1 MTITDRPLVRL
12 EEEGPMTAV
21 LDEPPAERTHSAKR
35 AASPVAVHRRRI
47 GLHSLQVAIVVLAL
61 AAWEFGARTG
71 SISSFL
77 FGSPSTVW
85 NVLHKRAASGQL
97 WTDIGVTTLE
107 VVLGFLI
114 GAVGGSAL
122 GLLLW
127 YSRFV
132 ADLTSPFIAAIGS
145 IPVLAIAPLT
155 IIWFG
160 TEMMSKVVIVAFSCV
175 VVSLTTSYR
184 GARRTDPDLINLLRS
199 FGASRSQIFRKL
211 VVPSAMTW
219 VVSGLKLNIGFAL
232 VGAIVG
238 EYISSDAGVGHMI
251 LVGSSNFTITLVIAG
266 IAIVMVMVL
275 VFNLLVTGL
284 ERCLGHWERS

>member
-1 MTITDRPLVRL
+1 MTTVLTEPSTAPTRPLRRR
-12 EEEGPMTAV
+12 TA
-21 LDEPPAERTHSAKR
+21 T
-35 AASPVAVHRRRI
+35 ASPRRRRI
-47 GLHSLQVAIVVLAL
+47 ILHTMQILIVVTAL
-61 AAWEFGARTG
+61 SAWEFGARSG
-71 SISSFL
+71 AISSFL
-77 FGSPSTVW
+77 FGSPSAVW
-85 NVLHKRAASGQL
+85 NVLQTRAISGQL
-97 WTDIGVTTLE
+97 WSDIGVTGTE
-107 VVLGFLI
+107 VILGFLI
-114 GAVGGSAL
+114 GAVGGSVL

-127 YSRFV
+127 YSQFV

-145 IPVLAIAPLT
+145 IPVLAVAPLT

-160 TEMMSKVVIVAFSCV
+160 TEITSKVVIVAFSCV

-184 GARRTDPDLINLLRS
+184 GARRTDPDLVNLMKS

-251 LVGSSNFTITLVIAG
+251 LLGSSNFTISLVIAG

-275 VFNLLVTGL
+275 VFNLLVGAL
-284 ERCLGHWERS
+284 ERFLGHWERS

>member
-1 MTITDRPLVRL
+1 MTSVLTEPSTAPTRPIRRR
-12 EEEGPMTAV
+12 
-21 LDEPPAERTHSAKR
+21 PAT
-35 AASPVAVHRRRI
+35 ASPRSRRI
-47 GLHSLQVAIVVLAL
+47 ALHTMQVLIVVTAL
-61 AAWEFGARTG
+61 SAWEFGARSG
-71 SISSFL
+71 AISSFL
-77 FGSPSTVW
+77 FGSPSAVW
-85 NVLHKRAASGQL
+85 NVLQTRAISGEL
-97 WTDIGVTTLE
+97 WSDIGVTSAE
-107 VVLGFLI
+107 VILGFLI

-127 YSRFV
+127 YSQFV
-132 ADLTSPFIAAIGS
+132 ADLTAPFIAAIGS
-145 IPVLAIAPLT
+145 IPVLAVAPLT

-160 TEMMSKVVIVAFSCV
+160 TEMTSKVVIVAFSCV

-184 GARRTDPDLINLLRS
+184 GARRTDPDLINLMKS

-219 VVSGLKLNIGFAL
+219 VISGLKLNIGFAL

-251 LVGSSNFTITLVIAG
+251 LLGSSNFTISLVIAG

-275 VFNLLVTGL
+275 VFNLLVSAL
-284 ERCLGHWERS
+284 ERSLGHWEGS

>member
-1 MTITDRPLVRL
+1 MTT
-12 EEEGPMTAV
+12 V
-21 LDEPPAERTHSAKR
+21 LSPPATAQARPVKR
-35 AASPVAVHRRRI
+35 RSLDSSPRLRRI
-47 GLHSLQVAIVVLAL
+47 ILHTLQAAIVVAAL
-61 AAWEFGARTG
+61 LAWEFGTRTG
-71 SISSFL
+71 AISSFL
-77 FGSPSTVW
+77 FGSPSAVW
-85 NVLHKRAASGQL
+85 EVLHRRAVSGEL
-97 WTDIGVTTLE
+97 WTDIGVTSLE

-132 ADLTSPFIAAIGS
+132 ADLTAPFIAAIGS
-145 IPVLAIAPLT
+145 IPVLAVAPLT

-160 TEMMSKVVIVAFSCV
+160 TEMTSKVVIVAFSCV

-184 GARRTDPDLINLLRS
+184 GARRTDTDLINLMLS

-251 LVGSSNFTITLVIAG
+251 LMGSSNFTITLVIAG

-275 VFNLLVTGL
+275 VFSLLVTAL
-284 ERCLGHWERS
+284 ERFLGHWERS

>member
-1 MTITDRPLVRL
+1 MTTVLTEPSAAPTRPIR
-12 EEEGPMTAV
+12 PRTA
-21 LDEPPAERTHSAKR
+21 T
-35 AASPVAVHRRRI
+35 ASPRNRRI
-47 GLHSLQVAIVVLAL
+47 ILHTMQVMIIVTAL
-61 AAWEFGARTG
+61 SAWEFGAHSG
-71 SISSFL
+71 AISSFL
-77 FGSPSTVW
+77 FGSPSAVW
-85 NVLHKRAASGQL
+85 NVLQTRAISGEL
-97 WTDIGVTTLE
+97 WSDIGVTSTE
-107 VVLGFLI
+107 VILGFLI
-114 GAVGGSAL
+114 GAVGGSVL

-127 YSRFV
+127 YSQFV

-145 IPVLAIAPLT
+145 IPVLAVAPLT

-160 TEMMSKVVIVAFSCV
+160 TEMTSKVVIVAFSCV
-175 VVSLTTSYR
+175 VVSLATSYR
-184 GARRTDPDLINLLRS
+184 GARRTDPDLINLMKS

-251 LVGSSNFTITLVIAG
+251 LLGSSNFTISLVIAG

-275 VFNLLVTGL
+275 VFNLLVSAL
-284 ERCLGHWERS
+284 ERFLSHWERS

>member
-1 MTITDRPLVRL
+1 MTTVLTEPSAAPTRPPQR
-12 EEEGPMTAV
+12 
-21 LDEPPAERTHSAKR
+21 R
-35 AASPVAVHRRRI
+35 AAPASPRRRRI
-47 GLHSLQVAIVVLAL
+47 ILHTMQGLIVVTAL
-61 AAWEFGARTG
+61 CAWEFGARTG
-71 SISSFL
+71 DISSFL
-77 FGSPSTVW
+77 FGSPSAVW
-85 NVLHKRAASGQL
+85 NILKTRAISGQL
-97 WTDIGVTTLE
+97 WSDIGITSTE
-107 VVLGFLI
+107 VILGFLI
-114 GAVGGSAL
+114 GAVGGSVL

-127 YSRFV
+127 YSQFV

-145 IPVLAIAPLT
+145 IPVLAVAPLT

-160 TEMMSKVVIVAFSCV
+160 TEMTSKVVIVAFSCV

-184 GARRTDPDLINLLRS
+184 GARRTDPDLINLMKS

-251 LVGSSNFTITLVIAG
+251 LLGSSNFTISLVIAG

-275 VFNLLVTGL
+275 VFNLLVSAL
-284 ERCLGHWERS
+284 ERFLGHWERS

>member
-1 MTITDRPLVRL
+1 MTTLLTEPLAAPTRPL
-12 EEEGPMTAV
+12 
-21 LDEPPAERTHSAKR
+21 
-35 AASPVAVHRRRI
+35 RRRTATASRRSRRI
-47 GLHSLQVAIVVLAL
+47 ILHTMQVLIVVTAL
-61 AAWEFGARTG
+61 SGWEFGAHSG
-71 SISSFL
+71 AISSFL
-77 FGSPSTVW
+77 FGSPSAVW
-85 NVLHKRAASGQL
+85 DVMQTRAVSGQL
-97 WTDIGVTTLE
+97 WSDIGVTSTE
-107 VVLGFLI
+107 VILGFLI
-114 GAVGGSAL
+114 GAVGGSVL

-127 YSRFV
+127 YSQFV

-145 IPVLAIAPLT
+145 IPVLAVAPLT

-160 TEMMSKVVIVAFSCV
+160 TEMTSKVVIVAFSCV

-184 GARRTDPDLINLLRS
+184 GARRTDPDLINLMKS

-251 LVGSSNFTITLVIAG
+251 LLGSSNFTISLVIAG

-275 VFNLLVTGL
+275 VFNILVSTL
-284 ERCLGHWERS
+284 ERFLGHWERS